1 MSPISAASCMAT
13 AMTEPAITKAVAPG
27 VHLLIDFWGARHLT
41 DAGLIEAA
49 MREAA
54 EACGATVLN
63 VMLHCFGEEAGIT
76 GVAMLAESHI
86 SIHTWPETD
95 YAALDIFVCGNCD
108 ATLALDVLR
117 RYFQPEE
124 ERTTPYL
131 RGER

>member
-1 MSPISAASCMAT
+1 MSPTSAASCL
-13 AMTEPAITKAVAPG
+13 EPAVTKAVAPG
-27 VHLLIDFWGARHLT
+27 MHLLIDFWGARHLT
-41 DAGLIEAA
+41 DAGRIETA

-63 VMLHCFGEEAGIT
+63 VMLHSFGEGSGIT

-95 YAALDIFVCGNCD
+95 YAALDVFVCGGCD

-117 RYFQPEE
+117 RHFQPVR
-124 ERTTPYL
+124 ERATPHL
-131 RGER
+131 RGEG

>member
-1 MSPISAASCMAT
+1 MSPISAASCLAPVM
-13 AMTEPAITKAVAPG
+13 TKAVAPG

-54 EACGATVLN
+54 DACGATVLN
-63 VMLHCFGEEAGIT
+63 VMLHSFGEGAGIT

-95 YAALDIFVCGNCD
+95 YAALDVFVCGNCD
-108 ATLALDVLR
+108 ASLALAVLR
-117 RYFQPEE
+117 RHFQPEQ
-124 ERTTPYL
+124 ERATSCL